1 MVTKLLTELQKS
13 PRVHNKIIHR
23 HLKMSM
29 IKKHI
34 KKDVYLQKKDRKLLM
49 ISDQYNTIIMEY
61 QKIIDLLDNTLVQ
74 RPKFKTKNWVE
85 TINNSRGEYNTNSQT
100 KFKQSM
106 LRSIICDYND
116 WYVLS
121 KGTVTVSHAAQI
133 IGTKK

>member
-1 MVTKLLTELQKS
+1 
-13 PRVHNKIIHR
+13 
-23 HLKMSM
+23 M

-85 TINNSRGEYNTNSQT
+85 TINNSRGEHNTNSQT
-100 KFKQSM
+100 KFKPSM
-106 LRSIICDYND
+106 LRSILCDYND

-121 KGTVTVSHAAQI
+121 KGTITVSHTTQI

>member
-1 MVTKLLTELQKS
+1 
-13 PRVHNKIIHR
+13 
-23 HLKMSM
+23 
-29 IKKHI
+29 
-34 KKDVYLQKKDRKLLM
+34 
-49 ISDQYNTIIMEY
+49 MEY
-61 QKIIDLLDNTLVQ
+61 QKIIDLLDNTIVQ

-106 LRSIICDYND
+106 LRSIIYDYND